1 VASSNALAA
10 AVRARAGR
18 PNETSFKGRTGFKV
32 VVTLEPA
39 AAAHPLYA
47 LPMKGG
53 RLGAFYRFVS
63 GSGQTA
69 EGRSCEAWL
78 DSSGVYGTWAIE
90 GNAIPTQDQW
100 TELGALVR
108 LSVSYWCDGPA
119 ADGEAVGFDLGLYVL
134 DDGGRAR
141 MARWSAS
148 DVPVRSQSVRLA
160 R

>member
-1 VASSNALAA
+1 MSWFASACRHLSGLECRDDRPDRRYPVPHDPA
-10 AVRARAGR
+10 R
-18 PNETSFKGRTGFKV
+18 PNLS
-32 VVTLEPA
+32 P
-39 AAAHPLYA
+39 
-47 LPMKGG
+47 
-53 RLGAFYRFVS
+53 YRFVA

-69 EGRSCEAWL
+69 EGRSCEEWL

-100 TELGALVR
+100 TERGAPVR
-108 LSVSYWCDGPA
+108 LSVSYCCDGPV
-119 ADGEAVGFDLGLYVL
+119 ADGEAVVFDLGLYVL